1 MFCAGNQRPQEQRKG
16 SKVLKS
22 RQGLIIAEDEM
33 DVRNGNDVLKKSS
46 VGNFYRTSNKMKEVG
61 SFGIDGRGK
70 VR

>member
-1 MFCAGNQRPQEQRKG
+1 M
-16 SKVLKS
+16 LKS
-22 RQGLIIAEDEM
+22 KQGLIIAEDEM

-46 VGNFYRTSNKMKEVG
+46 VGIFYRTSNKMKEVG